1 MNRALTSDR
10 KYEDFKVP
18 LRKAYYKMLQV
29 ALVAAGEDADKY
41 SVLAPVCHPSDR
53 QETECRKAEFVEYY
67 LLALANNIDLATI
80 PNVMECELIN
90 SDDTAVNA

>member
-1 MNRALTSDR
+1 MNKALTSDR
-10 KYEDFKVP
+10 KYEDFLIP
-18 LRKAYYKMLQV
+18 LRKAQYKMLQV
-29 ALVAAGEDADKY
+29 ALEAIGESADKY

-80 PNVMECELIN
+80 PDISECSLLN
-90 SDDTAVNA
+90 ADNTATN